1 MTTDFFPFVFTSIH
15 SKRTCTTYCHI
26 IMIITNIGRQC
37 VRNCNENFIEI
48 ILLDDRF
55 PNAAIPAAG
64 GCVVSSVLSISTLKK
79 EREKI

>member
-1 MTTDFFPFVFTSIH
+1 
-15 SKRTCTTYCHI
+15 
-26 IMIITNIGRQC
+26 MIITNIGRQC

-64 GCVVSSVLSISTLKK
+64 GCVVSSVLSISTVEEKK
-79 EREKI
+79 EEKICEI